1 MPELAVSKLL
11 GFRISREENGFQV
24 KKKNDIN
31 SIVPSQTNIQKYK
44 DSDYYLDSISAF
56 AKNQSLTS
64 EQIAESRAKA
74 ISESRAKAINDE
86 INALRSKYEIS
97 NFEEVKNFLSKNH
110 FLISLLEEIPN
121 KIYQY
126 YKDEQRI
133 ALEVFYEP
141 DFPQS
146 SELWVS
152 VLTELSAEE
161 ARSIMNKIDEDWW
174 LENIERAKCKM
185 NIGIDYV

>member
-1 MPELAVSKLL
+1 MQVLPINNQF
-11 GFRISREENGFQV
+11 GFFVPRKQTSSR
-24 KKKNDIN
+24 KKETKNFEAEVLSQSEVQEYRN
-31 SIVPSQTNIQKYK
+31 SG
-44 DSDYYLDSISAF
+44 YYLDSISELTR
-56 AKNQSLTS
+56 NQSLTA
-64 EQIAESRAKA
+64 EQIAKSKTTTVIE
-74 ISESRAKAINDE
+74 E
-86 INALRSKYEIS
+86 INALPSKYQIS
-97 NFEEVKNFLSKNH
+97 NFEEVKNFLSKNR

-126 YKDEQRI
+126 YGSEQKI

-146 SELWVS
+146 SELWAS

-174 LENIERAKCKM
+174 LENIERAKCKL